1 MKQLLLA
8 PSIKGGDF
16 PGGTSGKKKKN
27 KQTCFPIQEV

>member
-16 PGGTSGKKKKN
+16 PGGTSGKKKKT
-27 KQTCFPIQEV
+27 KTCFPIQEV